1 MPLFI
6 GCLFPVILT
15 VVGAAVCG
23 ITGGTTAG
31 LWGAAAGFAAGFV
44 LMLGVIWLFDR
55 ARDKLR
61 E

>member
-6 GCLFPVILT
+6 GCLFPLILT
-15 VVGAAVCG
+15 VVGATFGG

-31 LWGAAAGFAAGFV
+31 LWGAAAGFAVGLV

-55 ARDKLR
+55 AKDKLR

>member
-6 GCLFPVILT
+6 GCLFPLILT
-15 VVGAAVCG
+15 VVGAAVGG
-23 ITGGTTAG
+23 ITGGRTAG
-31 LWGAAAGFAAGFV
+31 LWGAAAGFAVGFV

-55 ARDKLR
+55 ARDKLK

>member
-6 GCLFPVILT
+6 GCLFPFVLT
-15 VVGAAVCG
+15 IVGAAVGG

-31 LWGAAAGFAAGFV
+31 LWGAAAGFAGGFV
-44 LMLGVIWLFDR
+44 LMLVVIWLFDL
-55 ARDKLR
+55 AKDKLR

>member
-6 GCLFPVILT
+6 GCLFPLILT
-15 VVGAAVCG
+15 VVGAAVGG

-31 LWGAAAGFAAGFV
+31 LWGAVAGFAVGFV

-55 ARDKLR
+55 ERDDPR

>member
-6 GCLFPVILT
+6 GCLFPMILT
-15 VVGAAVCG
+15 VVGAAVGG
-23 ITGGTTAG
+23 IIGGTTAG
-31 LWGAAAGFAAGFV
+31 LWGAAAGFAVGLV

-55 ARDKLR
+55 AKNELR

>member
-6 GCLFPVILT
+6 GCLFPLVLT
-15 VVGAAVCG
+15 VVGAAVGG
-23 ITGGTTAG
+23 IAGGKMAG
-31 LWGAAAGFAAGFV
+31 LWGAAAGFAVGLV

-55 ARDKLR
+55 AKDKLR

>member
-6 GCLFPVILT
+6 GCLFPMILT
-15 VVGAAVCG
+15 VVGAAGGG
-23 ITGGTTAG
+23 ITGGKTAG
-31 LWGAAAGFAAGFV
+31 LWGAAAGFAVGLV

-55 ARDKLR
+55 ARDKLK

>member
-15 VVGAAVCG
+15 VAGAAVGG

-31 LWGAAAGFAAGFV
+31 LWGAAAGFAVGFV

-55 ARDKLR
+55 AKEKLD

>member
-6 GCLFPVILT
+6 GCLFPLVLT
-15 VVGAAVCG
+15 VVGAAVGG
-23 ITGGTTAG
+23 ITGGRTAG
-31 LWGAAAGFAAGFV
+31 LWGAAAGFAVGFV

-55 ARDKLR
+55 ARDKLK

>member
-15 VVGAAVCG
+15 VVGAAVGG
-23 ITGGTTAG
+23 ITVGTTAG
-31 LWGAAAGFAAGFV
+31 LWWAAAGFAVGFV

-55 ARDKLR
+55 ARDELD

>member
-6 GCLFPVILT
+6 GCLFPLILT
-15 VVGAAVCG
+15 VVGAAVGG
-23 ITGGTTAG
+23 ITGGKAAG
-31 LWGAAAGFAAGFV
+31 LWGAAAGLAVGFV

-55 ARDKLR
+55 ARDKLD

>member
-6 GCLFPVILT
+6 GCLFPMVLT
-15 VVGAAVCG
+15 LVGATVGG

-31 LWGAAAGFAAGFV
+31 LWGAAAGFAGGFV

-55 ARDKLR
+55 EKDKLS